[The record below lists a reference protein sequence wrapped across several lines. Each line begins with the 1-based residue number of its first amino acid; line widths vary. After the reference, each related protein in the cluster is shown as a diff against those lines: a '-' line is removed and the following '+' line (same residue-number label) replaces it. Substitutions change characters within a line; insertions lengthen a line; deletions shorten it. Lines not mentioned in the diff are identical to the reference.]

1 MSGSGGS
8 FTIAIDIGGTLTDC
22 VVLDESGRVTA
33 AKSFSTPD
41 DPTRG
46 VLDVLLLA
54 AQQRGL
60 SLAEFL
66 QDARFF
72 IHGTTITTNALLE
85 GKGARVGLL
94 TTRGHEDVIPIGRVN
109 QKVAGLSERQ
119 VTRGAFLD
127 KPDPPIIDPLLIR
140 GVSER
145 MDSDGEVVVP
155 INWQEVEEALD
166 ELLRAK
172 IEALAVCFLWSF
184 LNPEH
189 ERAVREFVHR
199 RAPGL
204 YVTLSSELAPVMGEY
219 ERAVTAVLS
228 AYLGPSISKYLGGL
242 EDALKRDGYEGP
254 VLLLQAGGGL
264 TTPGDAC
271 DRPLA
276 TLDSGPVGG
285 ILGAKFFADHYGE
298 RNVLCT
304 DVGGTSFDVG
314 LIRDGEILLQRAP
327 VARQYTYLSPKVDI
341 RTVGAGGGS
350 VAWVDPLGILHVGPQ
365 SAGAVPGP
373 ACYDRGG
380 ESATVTDA
388 NLILGHL
395 NPDYFLGGRKKLNV
409 EKARQVLHN
418 LGAKVKMDEVRVA
431 RGILTILDAQMSDL
445 IRRSTIEQGV
455 DPRNFVLFAYG
466 GAGPLHAA
474 VYGRA
479 LGVKGVYV
487 LRYSAVF
494 SAFGML
500 TASHVHFAEISIP
513 GPLPWTE
520 REFSRIKEALGSLGA
535 DLRRRFDQEGVDW
548 TQVEL
553 KGSVTVRYRMQV
565 HEVEVP
571 MELKN
576 LALSRGE
583 DLVSDFERR
592 YRILYGEESGYREAG
607 IEMVGLRLVGS
618 HETVRPNLIPVE
630 ESGKGRREAPM
641 KGRRSMYFEA
651 AGEFVDAPVFDG
663 EKFDVGHR
671 VNGPCAVE
679 RVSDTV
685 LIPPGAAA
693 EVDRF
698 LNLKIKF
705 V

>member
-1 MSGSGGS
+1 
-8 FTIAIDIGGTLTDC
+8 
-22 VVLDESGRVTA
+22 
-33 AKSFSTPD
+33 
-41 DPTRG
+41 
-46 VLDVLLLA
+46 
-54 AQQRGL
+54 
-60 SLAEFL
+60 
-66 QDARFF
+66 
-72 IHGTTITTNALLE
+72 
-85 GKGARVGLL
+85 
-94 TTRGHEDVIPIGRVN
+94 
-109 QKVAGLSERQ
+109 
-119 VTRGAFLD
+119 
-127 KPDPPIIDPLLIR
+127 
-140 GVSER
+140 
-145 MDSDGEVVVP
+145 
-155 INWQEVEEALD
+155 
-166 ELLRAK
+166 
-172 IEALAVCFLWSF
+172 
-184 LNPEH
+184 
-189 ERAVREFVHR
+189 
-199 RAPGL
+199 
-204 YVTLSSELAPVMGEY
+204 
-219 ERAVTAVLS
+219 
-228 AYLGPSISKYLGGL
+228 
-242 EDALKRDGYEGP
+242 
-254 VLLLQAGGGL
+254 
-264 TTPGDAC
+264 
-271 DRPLA
+271 
-276 TLDSGPVGG
+276 
-285 ILGAKFFADHYGE
+285 
-298 RNVLCT
+298 
-304 DVGGTSFDVG
+304 
-314 LIRDGEILLQRAP
+314 
-327 VARQYTYLSPKVDI
+327 
-341 RTVGAGGGS
+341 
-350 VAWVDPLGILHVGPQ
+350 
-365 SAGAVPGP
+365 
-373 ACYDRGG
+373 
-380 ESATVTDA
+380 
-388 NLILGHL
+388 
-395 NPDYFLGGRKKLNV
+395 
-409 EKARQVLHN
+409 
-418 LGAKVKMDEVRVA
+418 
-431 RGILTILDAQMSDL
+431 MSDL

-500 TASHVHFAEISIP
+500 TASHVHFAETSTP

-520 REFSRIKEALGSLGA
+520 REFSRIKEALGSLEA

-592 YRILYGEESGYREAG
+592 YRILYGEGSGYREAG

-685 LIPPGAAA
+685 LIPPGATG